1 MQSRSKRSKYN
12 GPFSMDTQDTS
23 CMRTARVE
31 YEKEVDTRI
40 VVKEYNSMKYG
51 RKERVNYKE
60 KNLK

>member
-1 MQSRSKRSKYN
+1 
-12 GPFSMDTQDTS
+12 MDTQDTS